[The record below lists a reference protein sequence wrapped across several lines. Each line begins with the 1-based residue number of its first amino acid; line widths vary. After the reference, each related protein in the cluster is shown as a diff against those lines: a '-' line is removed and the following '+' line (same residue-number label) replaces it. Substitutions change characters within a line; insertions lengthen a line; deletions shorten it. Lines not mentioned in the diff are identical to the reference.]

1 MILTEMPDLP
11 PAPWTRANTNFR
23 KNFYAR
29 WGREN
34 AVVCGQA
41 RYAEY
46 AKHPQ
51 TLSIK
56 AVTKGTEQYFVE
68 RRRICV
74 DEDSYLILND
84 KQCYSSLL
92 GGTHEAASFC
102 IFFRPGMADEV
113 RCGLHMRLEEAL
125 DDPNKHLDSG
135 QPSGFYET
143 LRPHDQLVTPQL
155 RYLQTRIL
163 AGQRDEQWLEEHLQ
177 RLLTSLIYAE
187 SSQRQL
193 VRTIDATKSATRT
206 ELARRIGWAADY
218 IQSNYADP
226 VTLDDIAK
234 AATLSKF
241 HLIRLFKQ
249 YYGVTPHTF
258 LLEKRGRAAK
268 RLLEST
274 GTQIGDIAAITG
286 FGSRWTMLRQ
296 LRKQFGISGKTLR
309 MDI

>member
-11 PAPWTRANTNFR
+11 PAPWTQANTTFR
-23 KNFYAR
+23 KNFYAH

-46 AKHPQ
+46 AKHTQ

-56 AVTKGTEQYFVE
+56 AVTKGTEQYFVD

-84 KQCYSSLL
+84 KQCYGSLL
-92 GGTHEAASFC
+92 GETEESDSFC

-113 RCGLHMRLEEAL
+113 RTGLHMRPEEVL
-125 DDPNKHLDSG
+125 DTPHKTLG
-135 QPSGFYET
+135 QNPPPGFHET
-143 LRPHDQLVTPQL
+143 LRPHDQHVTPQL
-155 RYLQTRIL
+155 RYLQACIL
-163 AGQRDEQWLEEHLQ
+163 AGERDEQWLEERLQ
-177 RLLTSLIYAE
+177 RLLTSLIQVEAM
-187 SSQRQL
+187 QRQ
-193 VRTIDATKSATRT
+193 VARTIDAAKAATRA

-226 VTLDDIAK
+226 VTLEDIAK

-249 YYGVTPHTF
+249 YHGVTPHTF
-258 LLEKRGRAAK
+258 LLEKRGRVAK
-268 RLLEST
+268 RLLET
-274 GTQIGDIAAITG
+274 TDAQIGDIAAITG

-296 LRKQFGISGKTLR
+296 LRKQFGLHGQALRSGA
-309 MDI
+309 